1 MKAHYGYED
10 GSGRFYIT
18 IDTERCDGCTLCVPA
33 CPASVLTM
41 IEEDPVGERL
51 VAAVSEEH
59 RKKIKY
65 SCNPC
70 KPAGHGPLPCVAACE
85 PGAIVHSW

>member
-1 MKAHYGYED
+1 MQAHYGYED

-18 IDTERCDGCTLCVPA
+18 IDTDLCTGCEDCVTA
-33 CPASVLTM
+33 CPADVLEM
-41 IEEDPVGERL
+41 EEEDPIDERM
-51 VAAVSEEH
+51 VAAVSDDH

-70 KPAGHGPLPCVAACE
+70 KPSGYTSLPCVAACE